1 MVYFIDIE
9 TKPRNEFIEVVKAK
23 FPKKSPRFNG
33 DYDQYIHKKMS
44 VDLHYSKIVCVCILD
59 EFGTVET
66 ITTVKHLEKW
76 FKHNSRSQLVGF
88 NSKAFDV
95 PRIIECGIRH
105 KLNLP
110 YSILRSGLHP
120 FRSEKHL
127 DLMLEFSYHQRHQ
140 RKSLDELLKIFFNLE
155 KNTKG
160 DDFFYNATSEDLI
173 KHCQEDIIYTKM
185 LYDVFKEYS

>member
-9 TKPRNEFIEVVKAK
+9 TKPRKEFIEIVKNK
-23 FPKKSPRFNG
+23 FPKKNPRFSG
-33 DYDQYIHKKMS
+33 DYEQYIYKKMS

-59 EFGTVET
+59 ENNFIET
-66 ITTVKHLEKW
+66 ITTTKHLERW
-76 FKHNSRSQLVGF
+76 FKKNVGFKLVGF

-105 KLNLP
+105 KLSLP
-110 YSILRSGLHP
+110 YTILRDGLHP

-127 DLMLEFSYHQRHQ
+127 DLMLEFSYHQRNQ
-140 RKSLDELLKIFFNLE
+140 RKSLDDLLKIFFNLE

-160 DDFFYNATSEDLI
+160 DDFFYNASEEDLI

-185 LYDVFKEYS
+185 LYEVYKEYS